1 MTLNPSNGL
10 NPISQLLNQFINELL
25 DDHTF
30 TQIAQQL
37 GMSREGLRLALRQD
51 KQVASFK
58 VGTLLTLT
66 QTFPITIRISQ
77 GRCQAFRWDK
87 IESNYKN
94 KITNEKKRRE
104 DGR

>member
-1 MTLNPSNGL
+1 MTL
-10 NPISQLLNQFINELL
+10 NPISQLLNQFVDELL

-58 VGTLLTLT
+58 VGTLLRLT
-66 QTFPITIRISQ
+66 ECFPISIRISQ
-77 GRCQAFRWDK
+77 GRCDAFRWDK
-87 IESNYKN
+87 IESDYR
-94 KITNEKKRRE
+94 KILTNDKKRRPN
-104 DGR
+104 GR

>member
-1 MTLNPSNGL
+1 MAL
-10 NPISQLLNQFINELL
+10 NPISRLLNQFVDELS

-37 GMSREGLRLALRQD
+37 GMSREGLRLALREE
-51 KQVASFK
+51 KQVTSFK

-66 QTFPITIRISQ
+66 DTFPITIRISQ

-87 IESNYKN
+87 IESNYK
-94 KITNEKKRRE
+94 KKMTRDKKRRSN
-104 DGR
+104 GR